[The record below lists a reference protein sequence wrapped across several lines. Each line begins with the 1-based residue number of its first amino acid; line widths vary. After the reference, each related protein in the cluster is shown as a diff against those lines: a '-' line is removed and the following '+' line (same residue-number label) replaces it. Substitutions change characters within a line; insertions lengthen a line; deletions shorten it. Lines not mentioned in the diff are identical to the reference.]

1 MKFQE
6 KIKPKEDSFSKIV
19 EELAKTN
26 PDLYPEENTK
36 NTKERLENLLRSFY
50 RFSLKLARIIF
61 IAGILNFGAPVVA
74 GEKQEKE
81 IKKVPKAGEVLEL
94 KKEEE
99 KGITTPLY
107 RGWRIKFLPLEI
119 NFQRD
124 KLIYNVLRIICPIQ
138 VEKVVEKDMG
148 SFKFEVPYEYAR
160 FFNIGKP
167 LKPEDYEKVK
177 EYVSKE
183 IQRGLENKLMGLN
196 LSRKAQEEID
206 KSIKKPEI
214 EKFTVSGFA
223 SPEGPAE
230 KGSFTIEP
238 GKIDPENIK
247 LARLRAENALG
258 ITMKSLEKLGIPKEK
273 IDKILTEIKTEELQ
287 FTPEEMKELILLSK
301 DWEGANPIE
310 KIFNMIVD
318 YNDEKIQDPKLVEKL
333 HKIIASKRKVEI
345 EIELK
350 GREKIIYTI
359 PVPLL
364 LGLLPFLRFV
374 RGERLLIGGSRRRRK
389 IPSDE
394 ELLKSYKELLKT
406 QQPQFK
412 EKITVEPLSANP
424 QEDKEFPHKVEQ
436 ALVNDIY
443 IFFDDEKT
451 KERGLDYRALCNKMI
466 QDFDNFKSDTDRK
479 NYLARELLRLWR
491 EHDIK
496 ARKEAGWSEEN
507 ITEGLD
513 YENQPNQMLWA
524 LAHAEVL
531 LKLIKEKMKNP
542 NLDYQDIMSK
552 EVEKYM
558 DKKSKEGES

>member
-1 MKFQE
+1 MLIMKFQE
-6 KIKPKEDSFSKIV
+6 KIKPKEDPLSKIA

-26 PDLYPEENTK
+26 SDLYPKENTK

-50 RFSLKLARIIF
+50 RFGLKLARIIF
-61 IAGILNFGAPVVA
+61 IAGILNFGAPAVA

-81 IKKVPKAGEVLEL
+81 IKKVPKAGEILKL

-99 KGITTPLY
+99 KGIKTPLY
-107 RGWRIKFLPLEI
+107 RGWRIKLLPLEI
-119 NFQRD
+119 NFQKD
-124 KLIYNVLRIICPIQ
+124 KLTYNILRIICPIQ
-138 VEKVVEKDMG
+138 VEKVVEKYMG
-148 SFKFEVPYEYAR
+148 SFKFEVPYQYAR

-167 LKPEDYEKVK
+167 LRPEDYEKVK
-177 EYVSKE
+177 EYVSEE
-183 IQRGLENKLMGLN
+183 IQRGLEYKLRGIN
-196 LSRKAQEEID
+196 LSRKTQEEID
-206 KSIKKPEI
+206 KSIKEIKKAEI
-214 EKFTVSGFA
+214 EKINVSGFA

-230 KGSFTIEP
+230 KGPQTIEQ
-238 GKIDPENIK
+238 IDPENIR

-258 ITMKSLEKLGIPKEK
+258 ITMESLEKLGIPKEK
-273 IDKILTEIKTEELQ
+273 IDKILTEIKAEELQ
-287 FTPEEMKELILLSK
+287 FTPEEIKELILLSK
-301 DWEGANPIE
+301 DWKGANPIE

-345 EIELK
+345 EIKLK

-364 LGLLPFLRFV
+364 LGLLPFLRFG

-389 IPSDE
+389 IPSYE
-394 ELLKSYKELLKT
+394 EFQKT
-406 QQPQFK
+406 RQPRFK

-443 IFFDDEKT
+443 IFFDDERT
-451 KERGLDYRALCNKMI
+451 KERGLDYRALCDKMI

-496 ARKEAGWSEEN
+496 ARKEAGWPEEN

-558 DKKSKEGES
+558 DKKSKEVES

>member
-1 MKFQE
+1 MGFKE
-6 KIKPKEDSFSKIV
+6 KIGSKKEGSFSEIA
-19 EELAKTN
+19 EELVKN
-26 PDLYPEENTK
+26 DPNLYPRENIK
-36 NTKERLENLLRSFY
+36 NAKERLQNLLSSFY
-50 RFSLKLARIIF
+50 RFGLKLARIIV
-61 IAGILNFGAPVVA
+61 IAGILNFGAPAVA

-81 IKKVPKAGEVLEL
+81 IEKVTKAGEVLKL
-94 KKEEE
+94 KKKEK

-107 RGWRIKFLPLEI
+107 YGWRVKILPLEI
-119 NFQRD
+119 DFKKD
-124 KLIYNVLRIICPIQ
+124 KLTYNILRIICPIQ

-167 LKPEDYEKVK
+167 LRPEDYEKVK
-177 EYVSKE
+177 KYVSGE
-183 IQRGLENKLMGLN
+183 IQRNLENKLRGLN
-196 LSRKAQEEID
+196 LSRKTQEEID
-206 KSIKKPEI
+206 KSREEIKKAEI
-214 EKFTVSGFA
+214 EKITVLGSA

-230 KGSFTIEP
+230 KGSSTIEP
-238 GKIDPENIK
+238 GKVDIENIK

-258 ITMKSLEKLGIPKEK
+258 ITRKSLEKLGIPKEK
-273 IDKILTEIKTEELQ
+273 IDKILTEIKAEELQ

-301 DWEGANPIE
+301 DWGGANPIE

-333 HKIIASKRKVEI
+333 HKIVASKRKVEI

-364 LGLLPFLRFV
+364 LGLLPFLRFG
-374 RGERLLIGGSRRRRK
+374 RGERLLIGGGRRRRK
-389 IPSDE
+389 IPSYE
-394 ELLKSYKELLKT
+394 EFQKT

-412 EKITVEPLSANP
+412 EKITVEPLSVNP

-451 KERGLDYRALCNKMI
+451 KERGLDYRTLCDKMI

-507 ITEGLD
+507 IAEGLD
-513 YENQPNQMLWA
+513 YENQPNQILWS

-552 EVEKYM
+552 EVEKYI
-558 DKKSKEGES
+558 DKKSKEGEN